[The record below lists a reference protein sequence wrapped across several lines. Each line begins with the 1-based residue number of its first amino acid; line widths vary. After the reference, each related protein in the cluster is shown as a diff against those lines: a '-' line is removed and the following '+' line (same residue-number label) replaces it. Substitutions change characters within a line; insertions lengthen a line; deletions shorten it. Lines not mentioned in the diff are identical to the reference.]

1 MCRSAANR
9 KLRTRRLTPGGIT
22 ISPWILFHMKKLCL
36 VLLVSGITLA
46 ACERHPASQLQEA
59 SEQGQA
65 KTEATPSA
73 QPASSATPKTFFPQ
87 NS

>member
-1 MCRSAANR
+1 
-9 KLRTRRLTPGGIT
+9 
-22 ISPWILFHMKKLCL
+22 MKKLCL
-36 VLLVSGITLA
+36 VLLVSGIGLA

-65 KTEATPSA
+65 KTEATPST